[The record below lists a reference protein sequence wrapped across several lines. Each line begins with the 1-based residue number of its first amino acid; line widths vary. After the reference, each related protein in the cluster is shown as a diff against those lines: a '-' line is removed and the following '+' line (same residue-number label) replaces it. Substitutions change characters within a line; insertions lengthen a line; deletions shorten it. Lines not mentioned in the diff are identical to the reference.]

1 MSTLT
6 EKNNTK
12 NSSEKP
18 SIATRIKNRV
28 SKHIKDLT
36 NIFKLPNNEEA
47 WNSFPEETKK
57 EMLESLS
64 MKSIIDLYWINM
76 KDLWE
81 PTFLDRETMKLS
93 DSRVKKDKIWNY
105 VEIDWL
111 KCREW
116 QPGISGF
123 TYEDI
128 RERYYPNQR
137 LKVWF
142 CDKWKFD
149 KYVIINS
156 TWKPKTAEWMPDEI
170 EKKLWWPFYVVDDPK
185 DFQSSKYYN
194 MSWETLYHTHGEK
207 ELGISENSGPWI
219 NNNWRKEIQMNW
231 IRFVPFEKGAS
242 GYVYQEFSSAFWESE
257 NCVFLW
263 ECKNGKIVWDWVIL
277 DAYKKT
283 FVVSSNKD
291 E

>member
-1 MSTLT
+1 MNRKSKKTVKKFKDCIKSVLGRWT
-6 EKNNTK
+6 EE
-12 NSSEKP
+12 EKF
-18 SIATRIKNRV
+18 
-28 SKHIKDLT
+28 H
-36 NIFKLPNNEEA
+36 EEA
-47 WNSFPEETKK
+47 WNKFPEETKK
-57 EMLESLS
+57 EMLESLA
-64 MKSIIDLYWINM
+64 MRKKFKWRK
-76 KDLWE
+76 KDIYALTERKWE
-81 PTFLDRETMKLS
+81 FLNFKEWV
-93 DSRVKKDKIWNY
+93 VKEDKIWKYIEVNGM
-105 VEIDWL
+105 

-156 TWKPKTAEWMPDEI
+156 TWKPKTAEWIPDEI
-170 EKKLWWPFYVVDDPK
+170 EKNLWWPFYVIDDPK
-185 DFQSSKYYN
+185 DFQPSKYYN

-207 ELGISENSGPWI
+207 ELDISENSGPWI
-219 NNNWRKEIQMNW
+219 NNNWKKEIQMNW
-231 IRFVPFEKGAS
+231 IRFVLFEKGAS
-242 GYVYQEFSSAFWESE
+242 GYVYQEFSSTFWESE
-257 NCVFLW
+257 NCIFLW
-263 ECKNGKIVWDWVIL
+263 ECKDGKMVWDWVIL

-283 FVVSSNKD
+283 FVISSNKD